1 MMRRRHPLTAALSR
15 ALRGASCAAA
25 AFLLAHCGQGP
36 VEVAG
41 GGGVE
46 TTGGE
51 LVGASGAAAGAR
63 VRLVPEGWRPAPG
76 EAFPDSLTTVAD
88 SAGRYRYTS
97 VAPGLYNLEAHL
109 PADGTRLFHG
119 GVRIVAGKNALGR
132 DSLRPAGTLRLHWS
146 AARKGILYLPGTT
159 VALSVGDGESQPP
172 DILLE
177 GLPAG
182 RLPGVRHRAQAADTA
197 SSALTDSLTI
207 LPGDTARAEVLAG
220 WAHSGRLRINTSP
233 TGADVPAAVADFP
246 LLVRLYQGD
255 LDFAQAARDGRDLR
269 AAGPDGSLLPLA
281 IDRWDSAAGQAVIW
295 IRVPRVEGG
304 SDSNSVTLYWGNPAA
319 ARYTPGPVFDRA
331 GGFAAVWHLDEAGN
345 TSPGGYADA
354 LGLHPGTAPALID
367 NTVTEGLIA
376 GGLALDGSKHV
387 AVGGSPALDSLEQI
401 TLSVWFKAALWTGG
415 DRTLVQKGVVAGQF
429 GLVDVTASDSLE
441 FRLPIAGVNRAVR
454 IATPSIGDLHLVHAT
469 FDGSLARVY
478 LDGVLRK
485 TEMLPGAMGISN
497 DSLYIGHRPG
507 GIDSDH
513 FQGLLDEVTVARV
526 ARSPHWI
533 KLAYE
538 TQKHLSK
545 VVKLE
550 ILR

>member
-1 MMRRRHPLTAALSR
+1 MTRRGCPIPAAAAR
-15 ALRGASCAAA
+15 ALRGAACAAA
-25 AFLLAHCGQGP
+25 VLLLAHCGQGP
-36 VEVAG
+36 AEVAG

-63 VRLVPEGWRPAPG
+63 VRLVPEGWRPVPG
-76 EAFPDSLTTVAD
+76 AAFPDSLTATAD
-88 SAGRYRYTS
+88 SAGRYGFDS
-97 VAPGLYNLEAHL
+97 VAPGFYNLEAHL
-109 PADGTRLFHG
+109 PADGTRLFRG
-119 GVRIVAGKNALGR
+119 GVRIAAGKNALGR
-132 DSLRPAGTLRLHWS
+132 DSLRPAGSLRLHWS

-159 VALSVGDGESQPP
+159 VALSVGDAESQPP
-172 DILLE
+172 DILLDS
-177 GLPAG
+177 LPAG

-197 SSALTDSLTI
+197 SSPLTDSLTI
-207 LPGDTARAEVLAG
+207 LPGGTARAEVLAG
-220 WAHSGRLRINTSP
+220 WAHSGRVRINTSSA
-233 TGADVPAAVADFP
+233 GADVPVAVSDFP

-269 AAGPDGSLLPLA
+269 ATGPDGALLPLA

-304 SDSNSVTLYWGNPAA
+304 SDSASVTLHWGNPAA
-319 ARYTPGPVFDRA
+319 ARYSPGPVFDGA
-331 GGFAAVWHLDEAGN
+331 GGYSAVWHLDEPGN

-354 LGLHPGTAPALID
+354 LGRHPGTAPSLID

-376 GGLALDGSKHV
+376 GCLALDGSKHV
-387 AVGGSPALDSLEQI
+387 AVGGGPALDSLEQI
-401 TLSVWFKAALWTGG
+401 TLSAWFKAALWTGG
-415 DRTLVQKGVVAGQF
+415 DRTLVQKGVVAGQY
-429 GLVDVTASDSLE
+429 GLVDATDSDSLE
-441 FRLPIAGVNRAVR
+441 FRLPVAGVNRAVR
-454 IATPSIGDLHLVHAT
+454 IAAPSIGELHLVHAT
-469 FDGSLARVY
+469 FDGNLARVY
-478 LDGVLRK
+478 LDGVLKR
-485 TEMLPGAMGISN
+485 TEVLPGAMGVSN

-507 GIDSDH
+507 GLDSDH
-513 FQGLLDEVTVARV
+513 FQGLLDEVTVSRV

-545 VVKLE
+545 VVELE